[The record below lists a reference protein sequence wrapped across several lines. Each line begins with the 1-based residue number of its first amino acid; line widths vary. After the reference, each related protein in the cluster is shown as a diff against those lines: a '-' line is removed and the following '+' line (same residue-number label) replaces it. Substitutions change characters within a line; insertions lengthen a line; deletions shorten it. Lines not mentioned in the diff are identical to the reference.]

1 MIVTPLLLLLTIGV
15 LVADVEISALLSERE
30 LDQQWG
36 GWKLQHGRTYSG
48 KEEAHRRSVFAR
60 NLLYIKGQNRRFEAG
75 LESYSTGLNQF
86 ADLELS
92 EFTERFLGT
101 RPENRVAGKC
111 GRVWKALKSFADLPD
126 TVDWR
131 DKNLVTEVKNQGNCG
146 SCWAFSSTGALEA
159 ALAKKTGKLISL
171 SEQQLVDCSLKN
183 GNDGCNGGYMSNAFK
198 YLEDH
203 SIEPESAYPYR
214 ATDGPCRYNESLG
227 VGTVTDI
234 GEIPEGNE
242 TALMEAVATVG
253 PISIAID
260 ASSLGFMFYR
270 HGIYKSHWCS
280 SKFLNHG
287 VLAVGYGKLDG
298 KPYWLVKNSWGS
310 GWGMKGYIMMAKDYH
325 NMCGIASL
333 ADFPYV

>member
-1 MIVTPLLLLLTIGV
+1 MIVTPFLLLLIIHPLAAV
-15 LVADVEISALLSERE
+15 VETSALLTERE
-30 LDQQWG
+30 LSRQWI
-36 GWKLQHGRTYSG
+36 GWKLQHGRVYSE
-48 KEEAHRRSVFAR
+48 KEEAYRRGIFAR
-60 NLLYIKGQNRRFEAG
+60 NLLYIKGQNRRFNAG

-86 ADLELS
+86 ADLESS
-92 EFTERFLGT
+92 EFSERFLGT
-101 RPENRVAGKC
+101 RPGSRAAGKR
-111 GRVWKALKSFADLPD
+111 GRIWKALASAADLPD

-146 SCWAFSSTGALEA
+146 SCWAFSSTGALEGA
-159 ALAKKTGKLISL
+159 FAKKTGKLISL

-183 GNDGCNGGYMSNAFK
+183 GNDGCNGGYMSYAFK
-198 YLEDH
+198 YLEEH

-234 GEIPEGNE
+234 GDIPEGNE

-287 VLAVGYGKLDG
+287 VLAIGYGKQDG
-298 KPYWLVKNSWGS
+298 KPYWLVKNSWGTR
-310 GWGMKGYIMMAKDYH
+310 WGMKGYIMMAKDYH
-325 NMCGIASL
+325 NMCGVASL